1 MAFSYSSTIL
11 VIIISNLTMSKYR
24 FAPPQ
29 VKQNL
34 ISDITNLV
42 YEVPQVLPNDFR
54 FTKLGNKEILEKS

>member
-1 MAFSYSSTIL
+1 
-11 VIIISNLTMSKYR
+11 MSKHR

-42 YEVPQVLPNDFR
+42 YEVPQVLQNDFR
-54 FTKLGNKEILEKS
+54 LTKLGNKEILEKS